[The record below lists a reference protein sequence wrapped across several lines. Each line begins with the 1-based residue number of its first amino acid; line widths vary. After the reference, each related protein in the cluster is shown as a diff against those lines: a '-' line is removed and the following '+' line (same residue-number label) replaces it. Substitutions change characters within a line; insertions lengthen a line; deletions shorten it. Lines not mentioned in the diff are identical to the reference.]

1 MMALHGLIYDRSKD
15 ITDQEYDKMQ
25 SLKYG
30 WVSDNG
36 LYKVT
41 EEQIMNIKR
50 QFMFL
55 HNNRKKYLN
64 ELDRE
69 KTSPKNI
76 E

>member
-50 QFMFL
+50 
-55 HNNRKKYLN
+55 
-64 ELDRE
+64 
-69 KTSPKNI
+69 
-76 E
+76 